1 MVDSKPTRNAKYL
14 GNAQLSSVSSPKNHP
29 LDSPKTLNFEHSGTL
44 WWVRA
49 NLASPTSRHQHVS
62 DLLECRK
69 DYLLSFVVPFG
80 CELLALAPLFFFRR
94 SLRFAG
100 GVPCCSF
107 LECVFDLRSHVRPS
121 SREAVAQ
128 PVARRRVRKRRI
140 RSAAVTGILAFVLML
155 TVTARFGSL
164 PRPVS

>member
-1 MVDSKPTRNAKYL
+1 MDDDFLRMRIGSEGDRRRLDAAA
-14 GNAQLSSVSSPKNHP
+14 GSSRFS
-29 LDSPKTLNFEHSGTL
+29 LINFEHSGTL

-100 GVPCCSF
+100 GVPAAAFSNASLISGLMF
-107 LECVFDLRSHVRPS
+107 ALRPAKVWRNLW
-121 SREAVAQ
+121 RG
-128 PVARRRVRKRRI
+128 R
-140 RSAAVTGILAFVLML
+140 
-155 TVTARFGSL
+155 
-164 PRPVS
+164 